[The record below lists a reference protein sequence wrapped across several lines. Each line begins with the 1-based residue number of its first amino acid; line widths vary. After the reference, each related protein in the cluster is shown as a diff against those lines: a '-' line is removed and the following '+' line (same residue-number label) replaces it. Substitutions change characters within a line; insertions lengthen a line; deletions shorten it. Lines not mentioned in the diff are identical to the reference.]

1 MTLKEKIG
9 QLFIFGLN
17 GIRPSRDIHHLIQTD
32 HIGGVILFNRNL
44 TSPLQIATLA
54 NTLQSLSPRMP
65 LLIAVDQEGGRVSR
79 LPKGFTLFPDAASIG
94 KLQSVDLA
102 YRVADCTAKEL
113 RAVGINMNL
122 APVLDIHTCKANP
135 VIGDRAFGSNAAQ
148 VSTMGLAVIV
158 GLQDNHV
165 VACGKHF
172 PGHGDTLSDSHLE
185 LPQVNQSIQRLC
197 DVELRP
203 FYHAI
208 KNGLTTIMT
217 AHVLYPML
225 DQHQPA
231 TLSERII
238 SGLLRKEFGFQGVV
252 MTDDLEM
259 KAISLEPGAAAV
271 QALEAGVDLIL
282 ICHDPAKQRAALNAV
297 HAAVREKRIT
307 EERIDQSVFR
317 ILRLKERFLLPYNP
331 VDPKTVKQ
339 TVGQRK
345 HRYLLDEIKEKTAA
359 LL

>member
-9 QLFIFGLN
+9 QLFIFGFD
-17 GIRPSRDIHHLIQTD
+17 GVRPSRNIIKLIKLD

-44 TSPLQIATLA
+44 ANPQQIAKLVNA
-54 NTLQSLSPRMP
+54 LQSFSSGMP

-79 LPKGFTLFPDAASIG
+79 LPKGFTLFPNAASIG
-94 KLQSVDLA
+94 QLHSVDLA
-102 YRVADCTAKEL
+102 YRIADCTAKEL

-122 APVLDIHTCKANP
+122 APVLDIHTHKANP
-135 VIGDRAFGSNAAQ
+135 VIGDRAFGTNTEQ
-148 VSTMGLAVIV
+148 VCTMGLAIIA

-172 PGHGDTLSDSHLE
+172 PGHGDTQADSHLE
-185 LPQVNQSIQRLC
+185 LPQVNQSIERLC

-231 TLSERII
+231 TLSKRII
-238 SGLLRKEFGFQGVV
+238 SGLLRKEFDFQGVV
-252 MTDDLEM
+252 ITDDLEM
-259 KAISLEPGAAAV
+259 KAISLETGEAAV
-271 QALEAGVDLIL
+271 QALEAGIDLIL
-282 ICHDPAKQRAALNAV
+282 ICHDPAKQRAALHAI

-307 EERIDQSVFR
+307 EERIDQSVLR
-317 ILRLKERFLLPYNP
+317 ILNLKERFLLPYEP
-331 VDPKTVKQ
+331 VDLKRVKQ
-339 TVGQRK
+339 TVGQSE
-345 HRYLLDEIKEKTAA
+345 HRQLLDEITEKIAA
-359 LL
+359 LH